1 MSDQPTILIADDD
14 DDVRELVAFRLGRAG
29 YRTISARDG
38 REALGRALNESP
50 DLCVLDVAMPG
61 ADGLE
66 VTRALRANPATHA
79 IPVILLTALSQERD
93 VRAGI
98 EAGAVAYIR
107 KPFSHR
113 ELRDRVGAVIGV
125 PATAVADAA

>member
-1 MSDQPTILIADDD
+1 MHAAPTILIADDD
-14 DDVRELVAFRLGRAG
+14 ADVRELVAFRLGRAG
-29 YRTISARDG
+29 YRTITAADG

-50 DLCVLDVAMPG
+50 DLCVFDIAMPG

-66 VTRALRANPATHA
+66 VTRALRANPATRTM
-79 IPVILLTALSQERD
+79 PVVLLTALSQERD

-98 EAGAVAYIR
+98 GAGADAYVR

-113 ELRDRVGAVIGV
+113 ELCARVASLVAAPVAGV
-125 PATAVADAA
+125 AAS